1 MPYSFQENSVKSIKQ
16 VNIPTFF
23 EDNGHLIVVEGNN
36 TFPFSIS
43 RSFIVFAENHNVRG
57 QHAHKKCTQLLS
69 CLNGTVKV
77 ISNDGE
83 NESEFVLNS
92 PSQGLLIPPGIW
104 SEQIYESENSILM
117 VTCDRVYET
126 EDYIRDY
133 NDYLAYKESKS
144 FEYRK

>member
-1 MPYSFQENSVKSIKQ
+1 MPYISQENSVKSIKQ

-43 RSFIVFAENHNVRG
+43 RSFIVFAENYNVRG

-77 ISNDGE
+77 ICNDGK
-83 NESEFVLNS
+83 NVLEFVLNS
-92 PSQGLLIPPGIW
+92 PSQGLLIPPEIW

-117 VTCDRVYET
+117 VTCDRIYET
-126 EDYIRDY
+126 EDYIRNY
-133 NDYLAYKESKS
+133 NDFLAYKESKS
-144 FEYRK
+144 FDDGK